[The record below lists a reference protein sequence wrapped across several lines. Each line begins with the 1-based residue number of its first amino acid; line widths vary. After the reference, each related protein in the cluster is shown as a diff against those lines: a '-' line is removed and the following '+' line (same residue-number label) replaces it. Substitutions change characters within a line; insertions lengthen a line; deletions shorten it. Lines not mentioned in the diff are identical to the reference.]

1 VKIVYADLDREW
13 RGGQNQAL
21 LTCMG
26 LIARRNEV
34 ELIAVEGGALAKRA
48 KEADVPLRIA
58 QRSGRRWNATREI
71 KEATEAGGVDIVHAN
86 EPHALTAAW
95 MARIHRRTAL
105 VISRRVA
112 YPIARNWASRSR
124 YRSADRI
131 FAISKFV
138 AGSVVDSGIE
148 PKKIAV
154 VYEGVA
160 IPPPIT
166 SETRAAARRAFNF
179 DDDEFV
185 LGCVGYLLPEK
196 NQEQLIRAL
205 PELLAIQPKLKL
217 FLAGDGPERRHL
229 QTLAAGLRIRKHILF
244 AGFVERIADVF
255 LALDAFVFPSLAEPL
270 GTSLLAAMSYGLPIA
285 AVASGGVPEYVTH
298 QVNGLLA
305 PQPTAEALVAAI
317 HPLLQDAFL
326 RQDLGTRARHDIA
339 ERFSESVMVENTIRA
354 YEEVLQER
362 SAKPQK

>member
-1 VKIVYADLDREW
+1 VKIVYADLEREW

-21 LTCMG
+21 LTCTG
-26 LIARRNEV
+26 LIARGHEV
-34 ELIAVEGGALAKRA
+34 ELVAAGNSALAKRA
-48 KEADVPLRIA
+48 KEANVPVRLA
-58 QRSGRRWNATREI
+58 QRTGRRWSATREI
-71 KEATEAGGVDIVHAN
+71 KEAVEAGGVDIVQAN

-95 MARIHRRTAL
+95 IARVHRRTAL

-124 YRSADRI
+124 YRSAERI

-154 VYEGVA
+154 VYEGVS

-166 SETRAAARRAFNF
+166 SETRAAARGAWNF

-244 AGFVERIADVF
+244 AGFVERISDVF
-255 LALDAFVFPSLAEPL
+255 RALDAFVFPSLAEPL
-270 GTSLLAAMSYGLPIA
+270 GTSLLAAMSYGLPVA

-298 QVNGLLA
+298 RVNGLLA

-326 RQDLGTRARHDIA
+326 RQDLGARARQDIA
-339 ERFSESVMVENTIRA
+339 ERFSDSVMVENTIRA

-362 SAKPQK
+362 NAKPQK